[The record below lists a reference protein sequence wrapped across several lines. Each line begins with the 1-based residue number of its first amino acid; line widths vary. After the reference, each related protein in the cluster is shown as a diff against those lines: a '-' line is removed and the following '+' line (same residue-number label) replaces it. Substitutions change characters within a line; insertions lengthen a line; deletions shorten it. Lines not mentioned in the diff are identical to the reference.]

1 LRKINN
7 NTKFLEA
14 SAGNK
19 SGTRLL
25 VVIGTVGA
33 FLLTALVITSGLFL
47 QKETEVVPVATAAG
61 ALFTTIISPFLLLFG
76 HNKRQ
81 EVKQN
86 NGGRQR

>member
-1 LRKINN
+1 MES
-7 NTKFLEA
+7 NTQYLEA
-14 SAGNK
+14 SEGNK

-33 FLLTALVITSGLFL
+33 FLLTSLVICAGLFV
-47 QKETEVVPVATAAG
+47 QKEVQVVAVATAAG

-81 EVKQN
+81 EIKQKVE
-86 NGGRQR
+86 GGKS

>member
-1 LRKINN
+1 M
-7 NTKFLEA
+7 NTKYLEA
-14 SAGNK
+14 SEGNK

-33 FLLTALVITSGLFL
+33 FLLTTLVITAGLFV
-47 QKETEVVPVATAAG
+47 QKEVEVVPVATAAG

-81 EVKQN
+81 EVKQKIE
-86 NGGRQR
+86 RA

>member
-1 LRKINN
+1 MES
-7 NTKFLEA
+7 NTQYLEA
-14 SAGNK
+14 SEGNK

-33 FLLTALVITSGLFL
+33 FLLTSLVITAGLFV
-47 QKETEVVPVATAAG
+47 QKEVEVVPIATAAG

-81 EVKQN
+81 EIKQKI
-86 NGGRQR
+86 GGNA